1 MRDRPT
7 GPELLEL
14 AGRVRNG
21 DPAVT
26 APAEGRYTELML
38 ANAENIAA
46 RQAEAGDGPEREE
59 SEELSRLLGREGGL
73 DGLNR
78 DLARAIREG
87 RYDPGQP
94 GADAVFRLLRR
105 TALARVRVSNPK
117 ALPPSSG
124 V

>member
-1 MRDRPT
+1 MRDRPA

-14 AGRVRNG
+14 VRRVRDG
-21 DPAVT
+21 DPAITV
-26 APAEGRYTELML
+26 PADGRYSELML
-38 ANAENIAA
+38 ANAETIAA

-59 SEELSRLLGREGGL
+59 LEELSRLLGREGGL
-73 DGLNR
+73 EDLNR

-105 TALARVRVSNPK
+105 TVLARVRVSNSK
-117 ALPPSSG
+117 ALPEG
-124 V
+124 E

>member
-21 DPAVT
+21 DSAVT
-26 APAEGRYTELML
+26 VPADGRYKELML
-38 ANAENIAA
+38 ANAETIAA
-46 RQAEAGDGPEREE
+46 RQAEAGVGPEREE
-59 SEELSRLLGREGGL
+59 MEELSRLLGREGGL
-73 DGLNR
+73 DDLNR

-94 GADAVFRLLRR
+94 GADAVFRLVWR
-105 TALARVRVSNPK
+105 TALARTRVSNPK
-117 ALPPSSG
+117 AVPEG
-124 V
+124 C

>member
-7 GPELLEL
+7 GPELLQL
-14 AGRVRNG
+14 AGRIRNG

-26 APAEGRYTELML
+26 IPAEGRYKELML

-59 SEELSRLLGREGGL
+59 MEELSRLLGREGGPE
-73 DGLNR
+73 DLNR

-105 TALARVRVSNPK
+105 TALARTRVSNPK
-117 ALPPSSG
+117 ALPEG
-124 V
+124 G

>member
-14 AGRVRNG
+14 AGRIRNG

-26 APAEGRYTELML
+26 VPADGRYKELML

-46 RQAEAGDGPEREE
+46 RQAKAGDGPEREE
-59 SEELSRLLGREGGL
+59 MEELSRLLGREGGL
-73 DGLNR
+73 EGLNR
-78 DLARAIREG
+78 DLSRAIREG

-94 GADAVFRLLRR
+94 GADAVFRLVWR
-105 TALARVRVSNPK
+105 TVLARTRVSNPK
-117 ALPPSSG
+117 AVPEG
-124 V
+124 Y

>member
-14 AGRVRNG
+14 AGRVQSG

-26 APAEGRYTELML
+26 VPADGRYRELML

-59 SEELSRLLGREGGL
+59 MEELSRLLGREGGL
-73 DGLNR
+73 EGLNR
-78 DLARAIREG
+78 DLGRAIREG

-94 GADAVFRLLRR
+94 GADAVFRLVWR
-105 TALARVRVSNPK
+105 TVLARTRVSNPK
-117 ALPPSSG
+117 AVPEG
-124 V
+124 